1 VTKKILKPKL
11 TKELKNMTI
20 LVTGGAGSLGSE
32 LCKRLLDY
40 PIKTLRVLDVNE
52 HSLFKLNR
60 KIQDKRIRLL
70 LGDILDKERIN
81 MAGKNVDIIIHTAAV
96 KNIEITEFNP
106 IQTINV
112 NINGTI
118 NLIEMAIQNKLKKFV
133 NISTDK
139 SVDSS
144 TLYGLA
150 KHVGEKL
157 IIWAGGHLHPIKF
170 GTIRFGNIIESKG
183 NVFEI
188 WEEEHKKNNPL
199 SITDKNM
206 KRYFIHLDEIV
217 EFILECIPQISKGEV
232 FIPKMKSYKITDLAN
247 NISKKHKIIGLRE
260 GEKMEEILLTK
271 EEEEK
276 STQTKNMWII
286 KNSELTSNYYE

>member
-1 VTKKILKPKL
+1 
-11 TKELKNMTI
+11 MTI

-217 EFILECIPQISKGEV
+217 EFILECIPQISKGEI